1 MTSQA
6 CPAFSS
12 LDNGG
17 VAGALRAV
25 DCLTAQTTEKA
36 FSTLLGPDGTLGQTL
51 TLLLTLYVALMAVR
65 LLTGRMNIGLSNL
78 TPRMLGLGLVLT
90 FATSWAA
97 YHQVVWNLLVGA
109 PDHLASLLAGTR
121 GSAATLFADKLDQ
134 LFQLV
139 LEAARQAVP
148 AGGEKPT
155 MLAGMRPA
163 DLLWLA
169 ALLFLFGT
177 VGVLVAAKVALAA
190 LLALGPIFIVLAL
203 FRATSGLF
211 EGWLR
216 ASVLFAIVP
225 LLTVLVGSGALA
237 LIAPMLADLSMAGG
251 TPSPELAVGVLLG
264 AGIFALLMLLVLR
277 MAAGLTSGWRL
288 GLHGKEPAA
297 QRGEGRVPATQPPLP
312 ALNPVT
318 TAARIG
324 QGGSPARAAALGATF
339 IPLASAYAG
348 TTAAAGVA
356 AAAPS
361 NRSGWAGPQ
370 VMAVDGQGGDN
381 RPNPV
386 NAPTR
391 FSPSTGLGQRFRRPR
406 TSQGASAP

>member
-1 MTSQA
+1 MTAQA

-36 FSTLLGPDGTLGQTL
+36 FSTLLGPDGALGQAL

-169 ALLFLFGT
+169 GLLFLFGT

-190 LLALGPIFIVLAL
+190 LLALGPVFIVLAL

-277 MAAGLTSGWRL
+277 LAAGLTSGWRL
-288 GLHGKEPAA
+288 GLHGRDTAP
-297 QRGEGRVPATQPPLP
+297 RRSGEGRVQATQPAIP
-312 ALNPVT
+312 ALNP
-318 TAARIG
+318 AAIANRAG
-324 QGGSPARAAALGATF
+324 QGGNPATGAALAATV
-339 IPLASAYAG
+339 IPLHSAYASS
-348 TTAAAGVA
+348 AAVAGA
-356 AAAPS
+356 ATPS
-361 NRSGWAGPQ
+361 VNRSGWSGSPVAALG
-370 VMAVDGQGGDN
+370 GQGGDN

-386 NAPTR
+386 SAATR
-391 FSPSTGLGQRFRRPR
+391 STPSTGLGQRFRRPR
-406 TSQGASAP
+406 TSQGA